1 MTRLLIVDD
10 SALVRR
16 LLGDL
21 FTAAG
26 DFEVAFARDGLEALA
41 QLREFSP
48 DVITLDVHMPQMDG
62 LTCLDQIM
70 VEQPRPVVM
79 VSSFTEAGAEVTLEA
94 MALGAV
100 DFIQKPDGAISLKMD
115 QLGPGLVD
123 KVRQAAGA
131 RLRRSHRLAE
141 RLRRQA
147 DAIEAGR
154 LDTGAVARGAVARA
168 KRARL

>member
-41 QLREFSP
+41 QLRGFNP

-100 DFIQKPDGAISLKMD
+100 DFIQKPEGAISLKMD
-115 QLGPGLVD
+115 QLGPDLVD

-147 DAIEAGR
+147 G
-154 LDTGAVARGAVARA
+154 
-168 KRARL
+168 